1 MFTVLSGPLIEGVAQ
16 FLEFGAGRVFEF
28 VGRSRSMR
36 FTAFEF
42 FGGLFGFFLGHG
54 IDDFHFKFVRQGSFG
69 KCGLPPSIVFLE
81 ADVSLADNFPFMTEP
96 ATRQADS
103 LPPELVAQIDETVTH
118 YPVSARSASL
128 PLLHLWQNHFGYIDE
143 SGIDWIARR
152 LGLEPIN
159 ILELVTFY
167 PWFRQ
172 TAPGRTTIRVCRTLS
187 CAMAGSHKVREAL
200 CRAAG
205 VNGEAEHGHD
215 VTSPDGRYTIEF
227 VECLASCGTAP
238 VALVGDRLHEQIG
251 VEEAPA
257 LLGATDETYRKT
269 LRAAHPREQRLILKN
284 VGREDYDTSLDC
296 YLRHGGYESL
306 KKALQM
312 EPAAI
317 TAEVKA
323 SNLRGRGGAAF
334 PTGVKWG
341 FIKRD
346 DGKPHYLVVNGDESE
361 PGTFKDRYIL
371 HEDPHQLLEGMM
383 IAAWALNVNLSY
395 IYIRCEF
402 PEAARLVEKA
412 IAEAKA
418 AGYVGKN
425 VLGSG
430 FDCDIYVH
438 QGAGAYICGE
448 ETSLLES
455 LEGKRPYPRIKPP
468 YFPAVFGLYNCP
480 TIVNN
485 VESLCHVKHII
496 SMGAEAFSR
505 LGSPGDGGTRT
516 LCVSGDVQNPGYY
529 ELGCGRITIG
539 QLINDI
545 CGGLRPG
552 RKLKAI
558 IPGGSSAK
566 VLKAGEKY
574 TIKRRTAEGTEE
586 TAEVDL
592 LDLVLDASTL
602 AAAGSM
608 IGSAGVMILDDSRDM
623 LWVLNNI
630 NDFYAHES
638 CGQCTPCREGS
649 LWMSKVTTRMLHG
662 DVKTTDAKQLVGIAD
677 NIAGRTVCAF
687 GEACAWPTQSFV
699 AKFPEAFE
707 PRTAGTTNGSNGH

>member
-1 MFTVLSGPLIEGVAQ
+1 M
-16 FLEFGAGRVFEF
+16 
-28 VGRSRSMR
+28 
-36 FTAFEF
+36 TAT
-42 FGGLFGFFLGHG
+42 
-54 IDDFHFKFVRQGSFG
+54 S
-69 KCGLPPSIVFLE
+69 
-81 ADVSLADNFPFMTEP
+81 
-96 ATRQADS
+96 RQADNIPQG
-103 LPPELVAQIDETVTH
+103 LLAAVDEAVTH
-118 YPVSARSASL
+118 YPVSKRSASL
-128 PLLHLWQNHFGYIDE
+128 PLLHLWQNHFGWIDD
-143 SGIDWIARR
+143 SGVDWIARR
-152 LGLEPIN
+152 LELEPIN

-172 TAPGRTTIRVCRTLS
+172 TAPGKKIIRVCRTLS
-187 CAMAGSHKVREAL
+187 CAMAGSYDLHKNL

-205 VNGEAEHGHD
+205 CDTNHD
-215 VTSPDGRYTIEF
+215 DHAHEVTAPDGSCTIEF
-227 VECLASCGTAP
+227 VECLASCGSAP
-238 VALVGDRLHEQIG
+238 VALVGDDLHERI
-251 VEEAPA
+251 APDDA
-257 LLGATDETYRKT
+257 ASLLARETGYRKT
-269 LRAAHPREQRLILKN
+269 IRAPHPAERRLVLRH
-284 VGREDYDTSLDC
+284 VGREDYDASIDC
-296 YLRHGGYESL
+296 YLRNGGYESL
-306 KKALQM
+306 KKALVM
-312 EPAAI
+312 KPDEI
-317 TAEVKA
+317 VNEVKA
-323 SNLRGRGGAAF
+323 SGLRGRGGAGF
-334 PTGVKWG
+334 PCGVKWS
-341 FIKRD
+341 FIKRE

-383 IAAWALNVNLSY
+383 IAAWALNVHLSY

-402 PEAARLVEKA
+402 PEAARIVTKA
-412 IAEAKA
+412 IAEARER
-418 AGYVGKN
+418 GFIGKN

-468 YFPAVFGLYNCP
+468 FFPAVFGLYNCP

-485 VESLCHVKHII
+485 VETLCHVKHII
-496 SMGAEAFSR
+496 AMGSAEFAK

-516 LCVSGDVQNPGYY
+516 LGVSGDVRNPGFY
-529 ELGCGRITIG
+529 ELGCGQVTVG
-539 QLINDI
+539 QLIEL
-545 CGGLRPG
+545 CGGMKPG

-566 VLKAGEKY
+566 VLKAGEKFKM
-574 TIKRRTAEGTEE
+574 KRKGPDGAEITV
-586 TAEVDL
+586 EVDL
-592 LDLVLDASTL
+592 MDLVMDANSL

-662 DVKTTDAKQLVGIAD
+662 DIKTTDAKQLVGIAD

-699 AKFPEAFE
+699 GKFREEFE
-707 PRTAGTTNGSNGH
+707 PRGAGTNGNGANGH